1 MQKSL
6 DTKLSNIH
14 ADPHGA
20 RDFIL
25 ADAKDAD
32 MATGL
37 SAPGKDARTGR
48 PRSLA
53 DYRDQMREVTRQ
65 GLVDIML
72 MSASTSELL
81 TIRERLFDNSHV
93 TPAVRANDTTD
104 IHLPA
109 GGTYGAEP
117 SRPFR
122 TATLEQIQYGK
133 VNPAPGER
141 KVGADLG
148 LYSITPNNRLE
159 FDYITLSAYKEFRI
173 EAEQKGL
180 RHFLEVFDPN
190 ACGDR
195 CPTDLGR
202 FINDLI
208 VRTLA
213 GVPST
218 GRPVFLKIAYHGPR
232 AMQELV
238 EYDPHLVPGILGGSS
253 GTTYDAFR
261 LLAEAKQHGARAALF
276 GRKINNSEHQ
286 LTFVKFLRAIAD
298 GQIPPEEA
306 VRAYHGEL
314 ERLKIAPYRALKEDL
329 ELTTTAT
336 SYAGGGSTVSL
347 AGKPARS
354 GAGAPAAGKPRPTV
368 TFSDSGPRRQ
378 ATTARTATAPP
389 AKPAVPP
396 TASGDG
402 SPFPHRADGKP
413 DFSKM
418 SPAQKVA
425 YSRQRIQTD
434 LRPNGNGRT

>member
-1 MQKSL
+1 MKSL
-6 DTKLSNIH
+6 DTKLAAIH

-37 SAPGKDARTGR
+37 AAPGKDARSGKV
-48 PRSLA
+48 RSLA

-81 TIRERLFDNSHV
+81 TIRERLFDGSHV

-122 TATLEQIQYGK
+122 TATLEQIQYGR

-159 FDYITLSAYKEFRI
+159 FDYVTLSAYKEFRI
-173 EAEQKGL
+173 EAEQKGF

-218 GRPVFLKIAYHGPR
+218 GRPVFLKIVYHGPR

-253 GTTYDAFR
+253 GTTLDAFR
-261 LLAEAKQHGARAALF
+261 LLAEAKQYGARAALF

-298 GQIPPEEA
+298 GQIAPEEA

-314 ERLKIAPYRALKEDL
+314 ERLKIAPYRALKDDL

-347 AGKPARS
+347 AGKPAR
-354 GAGAPAAGKPRPTV
+354 GVAGAPAAGKPRPRV
-368 TFSDSGPRRQ
+368 TFSDSGPRRP
-378 ATTARTATAPP
+378 ATTDRTATVTP

-396 TASGDG
+396 IATGDG
-402 SPFPHRADGKP
+402 SAFPHRADGKP

-434 LRPNGNGRT
+434 LRRNGNGR